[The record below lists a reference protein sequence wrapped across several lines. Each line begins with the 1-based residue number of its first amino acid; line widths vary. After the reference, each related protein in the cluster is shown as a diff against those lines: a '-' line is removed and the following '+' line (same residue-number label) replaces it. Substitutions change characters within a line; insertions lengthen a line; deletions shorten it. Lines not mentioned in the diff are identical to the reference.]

1 MQPPDAHP
9 PSAPRGAPRVGT
21 ALEFALSRIG
31 LGEDTAALEDI
42 VESCHLQFLI
52 FMHYSCM
59 YAGKKYVYFDQD
71 GFVSLLDSR

>member
-1 MQPPDAHP
+1 MA
-9 PSAPRGAPRVGT
+9 VVLYKYTYLLNLNLT

-52 FMHYSCM
+52 FMHYSCI
-59 YAGKKYVYFDQD
+59 YAGKKYVYFDHD